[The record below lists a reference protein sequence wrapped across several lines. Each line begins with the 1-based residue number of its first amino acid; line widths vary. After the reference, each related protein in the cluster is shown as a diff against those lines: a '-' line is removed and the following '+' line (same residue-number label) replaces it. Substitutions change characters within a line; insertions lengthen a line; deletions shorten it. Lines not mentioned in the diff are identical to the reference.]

1 LRSVLQ
7 FGESVIEMTTVPTA
21 RSQLSELYVR
31 ESAAIEQEFSA
42 TGDGR
47 AALARRTALVDAIV
61 QRLWNEIIVGSNP
74 GSNAGSSA
82 SPTTVDPD
90 GPKNFAL
97 VATGGFGRG
106 WLFPHSDIDLLFLHA
121 GNSSES
127 EFKDPIRRFSQE
139 LWDLRLKL
147 SPATRNLA
155 ECERLDPNNV
165 EFAIS
170 LLDCRY
176 LAGDR
181 ELFSRLREKAV
192 PRLVARD
199 YQNLIQNLAEITR
212 ARHHKFGNTVFHL
225 EPNVK
230 DGPGGLRDYNVA
242 NWLALI
248 SAMEKLKVWPDEK
261 TLLPVSSRRAFD
273 AALDFQMSV
282 RCFLHF
288 RYGRHDNTL
297 IWEAQDE
304 AAARKIGAS
313 IGANDAEIANTAD
326 WMRIYFGHVRSV
338 HRVCMQLL
346 EEIPAAWSS
355 LYRQF
360 QGWRSKVSSA
370 DFSVVDGL
378 IFLQQPAGLRDPE
391 ILLRLFHFMAEH
403 GLKLST
409 TTEYKVEQALPALAA
424 TPPRGAELWLYLQET
439 LVQPHAADALR
450 AMNALR
456 LLALLLPE
464 LKGIEALVIR
474 DFYHRYTVDEHSFLA
489 IENLHR
495 LKESKSEWDQRFA
508 ELQSELEQPE
518 LLYLALLLHDSG
530 KAVPSENH
538 VELSLQLTDSC
549 AERLDLDPVDR
560 DTLRYLV
567 ASHLEMAA
575 ATRRDVF
582 DPANVKSFAEKV
594 GVPERLKMLCLM
606 TYADIKAVN
615 PEAMTPW
622 KADNLWQLY
631 IACANYLSRSAD
643 ERVHTADDGSSVAP
657 SSVAPSSLASSN
669 LAHLRS
675 LAPVAG
681 KKINIFLEGLPQ
693 RYLRIHGATDVLAHA
708 EMATRLGQDGVQ
720 LNLKQV
726 RHWYELTLITTDRP
740 FLFASVSGTLA
751 AWGMNI
757 VKANAFSNA
766 AGIVVDTFYFTD
778 RFRTLEMNLQE
789 WERLKKSIAAV
800 VKGEADV
807 ARMLR
812 DRLKSEKG
820 NATKVKIATQIEFDD
835 GCSASSTLVQVLTQ
849 DRPGLLYR
857 MCSLISKH
865 ECNIEIALI
874 ETEGQMAI
882 DILYLTSGGAKLS
895 AARQSALGQALRD
908 ELAAK

>member
-1 LRSVLQ
+1 
-7 FGESVIEMTTVPTA
+7 MTTVPTV
-21 RSQLSELYVR
+21 RSELRDLYAR
-31 ESAAIEQEFSA
+31 ESAAIEREFSV
-42 TGDGR
+42 TGEGR
-47 AALARRTALVDAIV
+47 TALARRTALVDSMV
-61 QRLWNEIIVGSNP
+61 QRLWNGIMVGSHLGSHS
-74 GSNAGSSA
+74 GSNHSD
-82 SPTTVDPD
+82 SP
-90 GPKNFAL
+90 NNLAL

-121 GNSSES
+121 NDTSES

-181 ELFSRLREKAV
+181 ELFTRLREKAI
-192 PRLVARD
+192 PRLVGREC
-199 YQNLIQNLAEITR
+199 QNLIQNLAEITR

-261 TLLPVSSRRAFD
+261 TLLPVSSQRAFD

-288 RYGRHDNTL
+288 RHGRHDNTL
-297 IWEAQDE
+297 FWEAQDE

-313 IGANDAEIANTAD
+313 DADITSAAD

-338 HRVCMQLL
+338 HRVCNQLL

-360 QGWRSKVSSA
+360 QGWRSRVASD

-378 IFLQQPAGLRDPE
+378 IFLQQPGGLRDPE
-391 ILLRLFHFMAEH
+391 LLLRLFHFMAEH

-439 LVQPHAADALR
+439 LVQSHAADALR

-464 LKGIEALVIR
+464 LKGIEALVVR

-489 IENLHR
+489 IEHLHR
-495 LKESKSEWDQRFA
+495 LKEAKSEWDQRFA
-508 ELQSELEQPE
+508 ELLSELEQPE

-530 KAVPSENH
+530 KGVPGENH
-538 VELSLQLTDSC
+538 VEVSLQLTDSC
-549 AERLDLDPVDR
+549 MERLDLDPADR
-560 DTLRYLV
+560 DTVRYLV
-567 ASHLEMAA
+567 ASHLEMSAA
-575 ATRRDVF
+575 MRRDVF
-582 DPANVKSFAEKV
+582 DPSNVKSFAEKV

-622 KADNLWQLY
+622 KAENLWQLY
-631 IACANYLSRSAD
+631 IAAANYLSRSAD
-643 ERVHTADDGSSVAP
+643 ERVHTGDDGSGV
-657 SSVAPSSLASSN
+657 N

-693 RYLRIHGATDVLAHA
+693 RYLRIHGASDVLAHA
-708 EMATRLGQDGVQ
+708 EMAARLGQDGVQ

-740 FLFASVSGTLA
+740 FLFASVSGAMA

-766 AGIVVDTFYFTD
+766 AGMVVDTFYFTD

-807 ARMLR
+807 ARMMR

-820 NATKVKIATQIEFDD
+820 NGTKVKIATQIEFDD
-835 GCSASSTLVQVLTQ
+835 GCSAHSTLVQILTQ

-857 MCSLISKH
+857 MCSLVSKH

-882 DILYLTSGGAKLS
+882 DVFYLTSGGAKLS
-895 AARQSALGQALRD
+895 ANRQAALGQALRD
-908 ELAAK
+908 ELAAT